1 MARAPTAPAVTVTP
15 FTVTVFCGS
24 RAGNHPD
31 HAAGAAALGRGLAA
45 AGMRLVFGGGKIG
58 LMGAVADAALAEG
71 GAVIGVIPDFL
82 TRLEVAHD
90 GVGELVVTTSMHA
103 RKQLM
108 FDLADAFVVLPGG
121 LGTLDETVEILT
133 WRQLGLH
140 AKPVLL
146 CDIQGSAAPLRVMIE
161 SAVAAGFAPEAALTF
176 FEPLAGVAPTLARLR
191 ALAQAGRAAGR

>member
-1 MARAPTAPAVTVTP
+1 MGVA
-15 FTVTVFCGS
+15 FTVAVFCGS
-24 RAGNHPD
+24 RTGHHPD
-31 HAAGAAALGRGLAA
+31 YAAGAVALGRGLAE

-58 LMGAVADAALAEG
+58 LMGALADAALESG

-82 TRLEVAHD
+82 TRLEVAHR
-90 GVGELVVTTSMHA
+90 GVGELVITTSMHA

-146 CDIQGSAAPLRVMIE
+146 CDIAGSAAPLRTMIE
-161 SAVAAGFAPEAALTF
+161 SAVAAGFAPEAALGF
-176 FEPLAGVAPTLARLR
+176 FEPLSGVAATLARLHQ
-191 ALAQAGRAAGR
+191 LAATARDSAP

>member
-1 MARAPTAPAVTVTP
+1 MPNP
-15 FTVTVFCGS
+15 FTVTVFCGAH
-24 RAGNHPD
+24 AGRLAEYH
-31 HAAGAAALGRGLAA
+31 AGAAALGAGLAA
-45 AGMRLVFGGGKIG
+45 GGMRLVFGGGRVG
-58 LMGAVADAALAEG
+58 LMGAVADATLTGG

-82 TRLEVAHD
+82 TRLEVAHQ
-90 GVGELVVTTSMHA
+90 GVSELVVTTSMHA

-146 CDIQGSAAPLRVMIE
+146 CDIAGSATPL
-161 SAVAAGFAPEAALTF
+161 VALIDAGITAGFAPAAAREF
-176 FEPLAGVAPTLARLR
+176 FEVHAGVAPVLARLE
-191 ALAQAGRAAGR
+191 ALARERRG

>member
-1 MARAPTAPAVTVTP
+1 MGFA
-15 FTVTVFCGS
+15 FTVAVFCGS
-24 RAGNHPD
+24 RPGHHPD
-31 HAAGAAALGRGLAA
+31 YAAGAAALGRGLAE

-58 LMGAVADAALAEG
+58 LMGALADAALAEG

-82 TRLEVAHD
+82 TRLEIAHR
-90 GVGELVVTTSMHA
+90 GVGELVITTSMHA

-146 CDIQGSAAPLRVMIE
+146 CDIEGSAGPLQALIG
-161 SAVAAGFAPEAALTF
+161 AAIAAGFAPEAALTF
-176 FEPLAGVAPTLARLR
+176 CEPCAGVGATLARLR
-191 ALAQAGRAAGR
+191 ELATRRDHAAG

>member
-1 MARAPTAPAVTVTP
+1 MGFA
-15 FTVTVFCGS
+15 FTVAVFCGS
-24 RAGNHPD
+24 RPGHHPD
-31 HAAGAAALGRGLAA
+31 YAAGAAALGRGLAQ

-58 LMGAVADAALAEG
+58 LMGALADAALAEG

-82 TRLEVAHD
+82 TRLEVAHR
-90 GVGELVVTTSMHA
+90 GVDELVITTSMHA

-108 FDLADAFVVLPGG
+108 FDLADTFVVLPGG

-146 CDIQGSAAPLRVMIE
+146 CDIENSAGPLQALIE
-161 SAVAAGFAPEAALTF
+161 AAIGAGFAPMQTREF
-176 FEPLAGVAPTLARLR
+176 CEPLAGVAATLARLR
-191 ALAQAGRAAGR
+191 ELAARRDHAIG

>member
-1 MARAPTAPAVTVTP
+1 MADAATFPVSP
-15 FTVTVFCGS
+15 FSVAVFCGS
-24 RAGNHPD
+24 RPGHHPD
-31 HAAGAAALGRGLAA
+31 YMAAAASLGRGLAQ
-45 AGMRLVFGGGKIG
+45 AGLRLVFGGGKVG
-58 LMGAVADAALAEG
+58 LMGALADAALAAG

-82 TRLEVAHD
+82 TRLELAHRD
-90 GVGELVVTTSMHA
+90 VSELVITTSMHA

-146 CDIQGSAAPLRVMIE
+146 CDIEGSAAPLRAMIE

-176 FEPLAGVAPTLARLR
+176 FEPLAGTAAILARLR
-191 ALAQAGRAAGR
+191 ELASAPGAAR